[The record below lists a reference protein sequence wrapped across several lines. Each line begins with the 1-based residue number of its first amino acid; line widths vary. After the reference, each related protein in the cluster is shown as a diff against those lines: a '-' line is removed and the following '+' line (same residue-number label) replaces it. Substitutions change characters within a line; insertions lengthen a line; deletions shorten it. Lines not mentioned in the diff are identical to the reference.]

1 MIYDIIILNH
11 RYIGAKMT
19 DERKEF
25 GKKLIEIREMKGLRQ
40 ADVAE
45 IINLSERSIGR
56 LERGEIESASVD
68 SLIELSKI
76 YGLDILSLYK
86 KYIYGSFCI
95 LEEIKSSLD
104 INAMFLT
111 KDIRIDLLEKID
123 LIKDSRELRARKY
136 EIDLLDLFIRYL
148 NFEITSEELSEV
160 YEDLSSNKIKR
171 KNFENLDLQDIEL
184 RILLNIATTSQDFKG
199 IDRVEIFNK
208 CKNQDKEKI
217 VKIATCNNLS
227 NFYIKNKDYSKATDI
242 VNEGINY
249 SREKS
254 FIYGLLYLNFSKFL
268 ASYRLYDDYEKS
280 LIVTRILLEN
290 IVNEDLQLL
299 MNRKIENI
307 LS

>member
-1 MIYDIIILNH
+1 
-11 RYIGAKMT
+11 MT

-76 YGLDILSLYK
+76 YDLDILSLYK

-95 LEEIKSSLD
+95 LEEIKNSLD
-104 INAMFLT
+104 INAKFLT
-111 KDIRIDLLEKID
+111 KDIRIELLEKID

-136 EIDLLDLFIRYL
+136 ELDLLDLFIRYL
-148 NFEITSEELSEV
+148 NFEITSEELSEI

-171 KNFENLDLQDIEL
+171 KNFENLDLQGIDL

-217 VKIATCNNLS
+217 VKIATCNNLA
-227 NFYIKNKDYSKATDI
+227 NWNIINKNYEEAIKIT
-242 VNEGINY
+242 NEGIGYAIEN
-249 SREKS
+249 SS
-254 FIYGLLYLNFSKFL
+254 IDALLYLYFSKFL
-268 ASYRLYDDYEKS
+268 ASYRLYDNYEKS
-280 LIVTRILLEN
+280 LTSTKIL
-290 IVNEDLQLL
+290 
-299 MNRKIENI
+299 
-307 LS
+307 

>member
-1 MIYDIIILNH
+1 
-11 RYIGAKMT
+11 MT

-76 YGLDILSLYK
+76 YDLDILSLYK

-95 LEEIKSSLD
+95 LEEIKNSLD
-104 INAMFLT
+104 INAKFLT
-111 KDIRIDLLEKID
+111 KDIRIELLEKID

-136 EIDLLDLFIRYL
+136 ELDLLDLFIRYL
-148 NFEITSEELSEV
+148 NFEITSEELSEI

-171 KNFENLDLQDIEL
+171 KNFENLDLQGIDL

-217 VKIATCNNLS
+217 VKIATCNNLA
-227 NFYIKNKDYSKATDI
+227 NWNIINKNYEEAIKIT
-242 VNEGINY
+242 NEGIGYAIEN
-249 SREKS
+249 SS
-254 FIYGLLYLNFSKFL
+254 IDALLYLYFSKFL
-268 ASYRLYDDYEKS
+268 ASYRLYDNYEKS
-280 LIVTRILLEN
+280 LTVTKILLEN
-290 IVNEDLQLL
+290 IVNKDLQLL

>member
-11 RYIGAKMT
+11 RYIGANMT

-25 GKKLIEIREMKGLRQ
+25 GKKLIEIRERKGLRQ

-45 IINLSERSIGR
+45 LINLSERSIGR

-76 YGLDILSLYK
+76 YNIDILTLYK
-86 KYIYGSFCI
+86 KCIYGSFCI
-95 LEEIKSSLD
+95 LEEIKNSLD

-111 KDIRIDLLEKID
+111 KDIRIDLLEKIN

-136 EIDLLDLFIRYL
+136 ELDLLDLFIRYL
-148 NFEITSEELSEV
+148 NFEITSEGLSEI

-171 KNFENLDLQDIEL
+171 KNFANLDLSGIDL
-184 RILLNIATTSQDFKG
+184 RILLNIASTSQDFKG

-217 VKIATCNNLS
+217 VKIATFNNLS
-227 NFYIKNKDYSKATDI
+227 NFYIKNKDYSKAIEIT
-242 VNEGINY
+242 NEGINY

-254 FIYGLLYLNFSKFL
+254 LMYGLLYLNFSKFL

-290 IVNEDLQLL
+290 ILNRDLQLL

>member
-1 MIYDIIILNH
+1 MIYDIILLNH
-11 RYIGAKMT
+11 RYIEAKMT

-25 GKKLIEIREMKGLRQ
+25 GKKLIEIREVKGLRQ

-76 YGLDILSLYK
+76 YDLDILSLYK

-95 LEEIKSSLD
+95 LEEIKNSLD

-111 KDIRIDLLEKID
+111 RDIRIDLLEKIN

-136 EIDLLDLFIRYL
+136 EIDLIDLFIRYL
-148 NFEITSEELSEV
+148 NFEITSEELSEI

-171 KNFENLDLQDIEL
+171 KNFENLDLQGIDL

-199 IDRVEIFNK
+199 IDRVEIFEK
-208 CKNQDKEKI
+208 CKRQNYDKNT
-217 VKIATCNNLS
+217 KIAAYNNFA
-227 NFYIKNKDYSKATDI
+227 NFYKNIGDFNNTIGIIS
-242 VNEGINY
+242 EGIEF
-249 SREKS
+249 STKKS
-254 FIYGLLYLNFSKFL
+254 SIEGLVYLNFIKFL
-268 ASYRLYDDYEKS
+268 TLFRNEKNYESSLNSLLILLHYVRNKELIELIYEKLER
-280 LIVTRILLEN
+280 LI
-290 IVNEDLQLL
+290 
-299 MNRKIENI
+299 
-307 LS
+307 

>member
-1 MIYDIIILNH
+1 
-11 RYIGAKMT
+11 MT

-25 GKKLIEIREMKGLRQ
+25 GKKLIEIREIKGLRQ

-76 YGLDILSLYK
+76 YDLDILSLYK

-95 LEEIKSSLD
+95 LEEIKNSLD
-104 INAMFLT
+104 INAKFLT
-111 KDIRIDLLEKID
+111 KDIRIELLEKID

-136 EIDLLDLFIRYL
+136 ELDLLDLFIRYL
-148 NFEITSEELSEV
+148 NFEITSEELSEI

-171 KNFENLDLQDIEL
+171 KNFENLDLQGIDL

-217 VKIATCNNLS
+217 VKIATCNNLA
-227 NFYIKNKDYSKATDI
+227 NWNIINKNYEEAIKIT
-242 VNEGINY
+242 NEGIGYAIEN
-249 SREKS
+249 SS
-254 FIYGLLYLNFSKFL
+254 IDALLYLYFSKFL
-268 ASYRLYDDYEKS
+268 ASYRLYDNYEKS
-280 LIVTRILLEN
+280 LTVTKILLEN
-290 IVNEDLQLL
+290 IVNKDLQLL

>member
-1 MIYDIIILNH
+1 
-11 RYIGAKMT
+11 MT
-19 DERKEF
+19 DKSKEF
-25 GKKLIEIREMKGLRQ
+25 GKKLIEIRERKGLRQ

-45 IINLSERSIGR
+45 LINLSERSIGR

-76 YGLDILSLYK
+76 YNLDVLTLYK
-86 KYIYGSFCI
+86 KCIYGSFYI
-95 LEEIKSSLD
+95 LEEIKNSLD

-123 LIKDSRELRARKY
+123 LIKDSRELKARKY
-136 EIDLLDLFIRYL
+136 EIDLLDLFIRYI
-148 NFEITSEELSEV
+148 NFEITREELSEI
-160 YEDLSSNKIKR
+160 YEDLSSSKIKR
-171 KNFENLDLQDIEL
+171 KNFENLDLSGIDL

-227 NFYIKNKDYSKATDI
+227 NFYIINKDYSKAIDI

-249 SREKS
+249 SRERS
-254 FIYGLLYLNFSKFL
+254 LMYGLLYLNFSKFL

-290 IVNEDLQLL
+290 IVNKDLQLL

>member
-1 MIYDIIILNH
+1 
-11 RYIGAKMT
+11 MT

-25 GKKLIEIREMKGLRQ
+25 GKKLIEIREIKGLRQ

-76 YGLDILSLYK
+76 YDLDILSLYK

-95 LEEIKSSLD
+95 LEEIKNSLD
-104 INAMFLT
+104 INAKFLT
-111 KDIRIDLLEKID
+111 KDIRIELLEKID

-136 EIDLLDLFIRYL
+136 ELELLDLFIRYL
-148 NFEITSEELSEV
+148 NFEITSEELSEI

-171 KNFENLDLQDIEL
+171 KNFENLDLQGIDL

-217 VKIATCNNLS
+217 VKIATCNNLA
-227 NFYIKNKDYSKATDI
+227 NWNIINKNYEEAIKIT
-242 VNEGINY
+242 NEGIGYAIEN
-249 SREKS
+249 SS
-254 FIYGLLYLNFSKFL
+254 IDALLYLYFSKFL
-268 ASYRLYDDYEKS
+268 ASYRLYDNYEKS
-280 LIVTRILLEN
+280 LTVTKILLEN
-290 IVNEDLQLL
+290 IVNKDLQLL

>member
-86 KYIYGSFCI
+86 KNIYGSFYI
-95 LEEIKSSLD
+95 LEEIKNSLD

-123 LIKDSRELRARKY
+123 LIKDSRELKARKY
-136 EIDLLDLFIRYL
+136 EIELLDLFIRYL

-171 KNFENLDLQDIEL
+171 KNFENLDLQDIDL

-208 CKNQDKEKI
+208 CKNQDKEKV
-217 VKIATCNNLS
+217 VKIATCNNLA
-227 NFYIKNKDYSKATDI
+227 NWNIVNKNYEEAIKIT
-242 VNEGINY
+242 NEGIGYAIEN
-249 SREKS
+249 SS
-254 FIYGLLYLNFSKFL
+254 IDALIYLYFSKFL
-268 ASYRLYDDYEKS
+268 ASYRLYDNYEKS
-280 LIVTRILLEN
+280 LTATKILLEN
-290 IVNEDLQLL
+290 IVNENLV
-299 MNRKIENI
+299 NKVNEKIKYI
-307 LS
+307 LD